1 LAGSGKKSGCVPAIT
16 GQIRQLN
23 SKDNTMK
30 KLLALTA
37 ALVFSALVFAGEYPD
52 ISIKDLKKAIADKN
66 VTVIDVN
73 GTESWEKGHIPSA
86 LDFEKNSA
94 AFAKILPQDKSALVV
109 AYCGGPKCMAYKQAA
124 QAAEKLGYKNVK
136 HLSAGISGWKEAG
149 EKTEKATSQTSI
161 LKRKHR
167 RRDPV
172 VFFCFC

>member
-1 LAGSGKKSGCVPAIT
+1 
-16 GQIRQLN
+16 
-23 SKDNTMK
+23 MK

-86 LDFEKNSA
+86 LDFEKNSES
-94 AFAKILPQDKSALVV
+94 FAKILPQDKSALVV

-149 EKTEKATSQTSI
+149 EKTEKGN
-161 LKRKHR
+161 
-167 RRDPV
+167 
-172 VFFCFC
+172 